1 MVIKEMSKE
10 KREVTVELTADELV
24 LLENALY
31 QQYKIKN
38 DKNKENL
45 LKLYSDVIT
54 AENLCQYGH
63 IDNFALHNI
72 VKLRNDVGEGLDGV
86 LSDKDIDVF
95 NSYLEDNDMPTA
107 FGNTD
112 WDNVYSKIV
121 GRHGK
126 RNAGYK
132 LKSWMKDC

>member
-72 VKLRNDVGEGLDGV
+72 VKLRNNVGEGLDGV
-86 LSDKDIDVF
+86 LSDK
-95 NSYLEDNDMPTA
+95 DMPTA